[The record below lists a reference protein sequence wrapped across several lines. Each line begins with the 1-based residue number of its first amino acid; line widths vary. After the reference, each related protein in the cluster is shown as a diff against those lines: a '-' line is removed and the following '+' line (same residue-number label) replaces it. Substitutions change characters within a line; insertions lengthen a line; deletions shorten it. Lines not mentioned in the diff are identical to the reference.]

1 MHLAAEPL
9 AARPDGVPRL
19 WLEVRDE
26 DAHRRHAIAA
36 AGALALHAL
45 VLALLWWIPAGSGA
59 AARPATQVLA
69 DLRKATPLVAPPEFF
84 RLTQKEPQRGKPAA
98 EVDISALLP
107 RPAIQRDP
115 ARGAPR
121 PFQPPP
127 GAPEV
132 RRGRELDLD
141 VPQVEMAQALPPPA
155 PNLPGIAPP
164 PPPKPAPAKRV
175 NPFESPSAAS
185 VPSSQPRIALPSAG
199 VEETIRSV
207 VKGAGGAGL
216 TVGDVPGSGSI
227 TEGAMQLPR
236 PGRPGSTLEL
246 LSDPKGVDFRPY
258 LVQVLASVR
267 RNWYA
272 VMPESARLGA
282 RGRVVIQFI
291 ISRTGQVPKLV
302 IAVPSGLEALDR
314 AAVASI
320 SASNPFPPL
329 PGEFTGGEIRLQ
341 LVFSYNMPR

>member
-1 MHLAAEPL
+1 
-9 AARPDGVPRL
+9 VPRL

-26 DAHRRHAIAA
+26 GASRRHAIAA
-36 AGALALHAL
+36 AGALVFHAL
-45 VLALLWWIPAGSGA
+45 VLAVLWWMPAAPGS
-59 AARPATQVLA
+59 ARPATQVLA
-69 DLRKATPLVAPPEFF
+69 DLRKATPLVAPREPF
-84 RLTQKEPQRGKPAA
+84 RLTQREPQRGKPAA

-107 RPAIQRDP
+107 RPAIQRDQT
-115 ARGAPR
+115 RGAPR

-141 VPQVEMAQALPPPA
+141 VPQVEMAQAMPPPA

-164 PPPKPAPAKRV
+164 PPPKPAPARRD

-185 VPSSQPRIALPSAG
+185 VSSSQPRIALPSAG

-227 TEGAMQLPR
+227 TEGALQAPR
-236 PGRPGSTLEL
+236 PGRPGSSLEL

-291 ISRTGQVPKLV
+291 ISRSGQVPKLV
-302 IAVPSGLEALDR
+302 IAVPSGLDALDR

>member
-1 MHLAAEPL
+1 MNTAADPL
-9 AARPDGVPRL
+9 AARTDALPRL
-19 WLEVRDE
+19 LLEVRDE
-26 DAHRRHAIAA
+26 DARRRHAVSA
-36 AGALALHAL
+36 AGAAGIHLLLAG
-45 VLALLWWIPAGSGA
+45 LLWWMPAAPVSV
-59 AARPATQVLA
+59 RPAPQIVV
-69 DLRKATPLVAPPEFF
+69 DIRKSTPLVAPPVPF

-107 RPAIQRDP
+107 RPAVQQP
-115 ARGAPR
+115 QARGPAR

-127 GAPEV
+127 GAPET
-132 RRGRELDLD
+132 RPGRELDFD
-141 VPQVEMAQALPPPA
+141 VPQMEIAQALPPQAPA
-155 PNLPGIAPP
+155 LPGVQPP
-164 PPPKPAPAKRV
+164 APPKPAPVKRD
-175 NPFESPSAAS
+175 NPFEPVGAAS
-185 VPSSQPRIALPSAG
+185 VPSSQPRLALPGAA
-199 VEETIRSV
+199 VEETVKSV

-216 TVGDVPGSGSI
+216 AVGDAAGGGSVS
-227 TEGAMQLPR
+227 EGIVQAPR

-282 RGRVVIQFI
+282 RGRVVVQFI
-291 ISRTGQVPKLV
+291 IGRTGQVPKLV
-302 IAVPSGLEALDR
+302 IAVPSGFDALDR

-329 PGEFTGGEIRLQ
+329 PAEFSGGEIRLQ

>member
-1 MHLAAEPL
+1 MNTAAHPL
-9 AARPDGVPRL
+9 DARTDAAPRL
-19 WLEVRDE
+19 LPDVRDE
-26 DAHRRHAIAA
+26 GARRRHAISA
-36 AGALALHAL
+36 AGAAGVHLSIA
-45 VLALLWWIPAGSGA
+45 ALLWWMPA
-59 AARPATQVLA
+59 AAPAIRPATQVLV
-69 DLRKATPLVAPPEFF
+69 DLSKSTPLVAPPAPF

-107 RPAIQRDP
+107 RPALQQP
-115 ARGAPR
+115 QTRGSVR

-127 GAPEV
+127 GAPES
-132 RRGRELDLD
+132 RRGRELDFDL
-141 VPQVEMAQALPPPA
+141 PQVEMAQNLPPA
-155 PNLPGIAPP
+155 PGLPGITPPGAPRPAPP
-164 PPPKPAPAKRV
+164 KRD
-175 NPFESPSAAS
+175 NPFEPVGAAS
-185 VPSSQPRIALPSAG
+185 VPSPQPRIALPGSG
-199 VEETIRSV
+199 VQEAVKSV

-216 TVGDVPGSGSI
+216 TIGDTPGAGGVS
-227 TEGAMQLPR
+227 EGIVQTPR

-246 LSDPKGVDFRPY
+246 LSDPKGIDFRPY

-282 RGRVVIQFI
+282 RGRVVVQFI
-291 ISRTGQVPKLV
+291 ISRSGQVPKLV
-302 IAVPSGLEALDR
+302 IAVPSGFDALDR

-329 PGEFTGGEIRLQ
+329 PAEFSGGEIRLQ

>member
-1 MHLAAEPL
+1 MNTAADPL
-9 AARPDGVPRL
+9 AARTDALPRL
-19 WLEVRDE
+19 LLEVRDE
-26 DAHRRHAIAA
+26 DARRRHAVSA
-36 AGALALHAL
+36 AGAAGIHLLLAG
-45 VLALLWWIPAGSGA
+45 LLWWMPAAPVSV
-59 AARPATQVLA
+59 RPAPQIVV
-69 DLRKATPLVAPPEFF
+69 DIRKSTPLVAPPVPF

-107 RPAIQRDP
+107 RPAVQQP
-115 ARGAPR
+115 QPRGSAR

-127 GAPEV
+127 GAPET
-132 RRGRELDLD
+132 RPGRELDFD
-141 VPQVEMAQALPPPA
+141 VPQMEIAQALPPQAPA
-155 PNLPGIAPP
+155 LPGVQPP
-164 PPPKPAPAKRV
+164 APPKPAPVKRD
-175 NPFESPSAAS
+175 NPFEPVGAAS
-185 VPSSQPRIALPSAG
+185 VPSSQPRLALPGAA
-199 VEETIRSV
+199 VQETVKSV

-216 TVGDVPGSGSI
+216 TVGDVAGGGVS
-227 TEGAMQLPR
+227 EGIVQAPR

-246 LSDPKGVDFRPY
+246 LSDPKGIDFRPY

-282 RGRVVIQFI
+282 RGRVVVQFI
-291 ISRTGQVPKLV
+291 ISRSGQVPKLV
-302 IAVPSGLEALDR
+302 IAVPSGFDALDR

-329 PGEFTGGEIRLQ
+329 PAEFSGGEIRLQ